1 MGHDHAH
8 GVSNRSRLLIVLGIV
23 AVVLVVEV
31 AGAFLSGSLAL
42 LADAG
47 HMLSDLTGLVV
58 AVIAATVAARP
69 PSERQTY
76 GYQRAEVFGALA
88 NGLILVGVAVFVTVE
103 AVGRLMNQ
111 EDVSVATTPMLVV
124 AVIGLLAN
132 VVAFFVLRGGDRTS
146 LNMRGAALEVL
157 GDLLGSVVVIVAAVV
172 IATTGF
178 TQADALGSLVIAAM
192 IVPRAVVLLRDVLRV
207 LSESVPA
214 DTSVAEIRSHILGTP
229 GVLGLHD
236 LHVWSITSGQRVFS
250 AHVVVEPDALTGERA
265 TCMLD
270 ELSSCLADHFD
281 VDHSTFQ
288 LEHPEHAA
296 HEHQHHA

>member
-111 EDVSVATTPMLVV
+111 EDVSVATTPMLIV